1 MAGLHKLPQELL
13 QMVFTHLQRKDLS
26 ALSCTS
32 KHLRPSVEPS
42 LYREI
47 CWKQR
52 DVRNHH
58 PPAHLLLRTLLSR
71 RELAFHINRLA
82 VCCVKPDDAFTPF
95 RSVWKQGS
103 SEFSDDDVDRMK
115 SHIFSVGFVSDS
127 WITNVVRGNVDV
139 FIGLLI
145 LLTTNLRQ
153 LQLDLDFQKGSGFIG
168 DALEKAAAENW
179 LQSLE
184 HVEYGNDLN
193 RTEDIELHHAIDYG
207 QIKPLFS
214 IPALR
219 SLSMSLPARD
229 ISWLPRAKVPVS
241 GLKSLV
247 LHHCQLTPENLE
259 TILIATPSL
268 TSLRYETWMIVDE
281 ALDRAMD
288 TWQYFD
294 CAQLSRALGHVQES
308 LEDLFISVR
317 FLLTDDVVFN
327 EDELED
333 FRGSTGKL
341 DNLLSFKRLA
351 KLTIPTTLLSGSI
364 LSKDRSYSNLKDIP
378 EKIAALLPASIVEVC
393 LSNSPDQYGIVGP
406 RDLSDDEGSNDD
418 DDDIDEIDLC
428 DMECEAWM
436 FDETESE
443 TESETDSSDDEDEAE
458 FGT

>member
-13 QMVFTHLQRKDLS
+13 QMVLIHLKRKDLS

-32 KHLRPSVEPS
+32 KQLRPSVEPT

-52 DVRNHH
+52 DVMNHH

-71 RELAFHINRLA
+71 RELAFHIDRLA
-82 VCCVKPDDAFTPF
+82 VCCVKPDDAFNPF
-95 RSVWKQGS
+95 HGIWRQGRF
-103 SEFSDDDVDRMK
+103 EFSDDDVDQMK
-115 SHIFSVGFVSDS
+115 SHIISAGFVSES
-127 WITNVVRGNVDV
+127 WIANVVRGNVDV

-145 LLTTNLRQ
+145 LLTKNLRR
-153 LQLDLDFQKGSGFIG
+153 LQLDLDFQKGSSFIG
-168 DALEKAAAENW
+168 DALEKAAAEKW

-193 RTEDIELHHAIDYG
+193 RTEDIDLHNSIDYG
-207 QIKPLFS
+207 QIRPLFS

-229 ISWLPRAKVPVS
+229 ISWLPRPKVPVS

-268 TSLRYETWMIVDE
+268 ISLRYETWMIVYDPI
-281 ALDRAMD
+281 DRAID
-288 TWQYFD
+288 SWQYFD

-308 LEDLFISVR
+308 LEDLFVSVR
-317 FLLTDDVVFN
+317 FLLTDDVQYN
-327 EDELED
+327 EDELEN

-341 DNLLSFKRLA
+341 ENLRCFKHLA

-364 LSKDRSYSNLKDIP
+364 LSKEKSYSNLKDIP
-378 EKIAALLPASIVEVC
+378 EKIAAILPASLVEVC
-393 LSNSPDQYGIVGP
+393 LSNSPDQYGIVNP
-406 RDLSDDEGSNDD
+406 NDLTGDEGSTDD
-418 DDDIDEIDLC
+418 DDDIDGIDLC
-428 DMECEAWM
+428 DMESKAWM
-436 FDETESE
+436 FDKTESE
-443 TESETDSSDDEDEAE
+443 TESTNITEDEDEDE

>member
-1 MAGLHKLPQELL
+1 M
-13 QMVFTHLQRKDLS
+13 
-26 ALSCTS
+26 
-32 KHLRPSVEPS
+32 
-42 LYREI
+42 
-47 CWKQR
+47 
-52 DVRNHH
+52 NHH

-82 VCCVKPDDAFTPF
+82 VCYVKPDDAFIQF
-95 RSVWKQGS
+95 RSVWMQGC
-103 SEFSDDDVDRMK
+103 SEFSVDDVDRMS
-115 SHIFSVGFVSDS
+115 SHIFSVGSVSDS
-127 WITNVVRGNVDV
+127 WITNVLNGNVDV

-145 LLTTNLRQ
+145 LLTTNLRR
-153 LQLDLDFQKGSGFIG
+153 LQLSLDFQKGSGFIG

-294 CAQLSRALGHVQES
+294 CAKLSRALGHVQES

-341 DNLLSFKRLA
+341 DNLLGFKRLA

-364 LSKDRSYSNLKDIP
+364 LSKDRSYSNLKEIP
-378 EKIAALLPASIVEVC
+378 EKIAALLPASIVEVF

-406 RDLSDDEGSNDD
+406 RDLSDDGR
-418 DDDIDEIDLC
+418 
-428 DMECEAWM
+428 
-436 FDETESE
+436 
-443 TESETDSSDDEDEAE
+443 
-458 FGT
+458 